1 MKTNCRSCVLEV
13 KVTWRTIVRND
24 DWGPCSG
31 TEGTTEGPGMIVVTA
46 DEMQGI
52 AGVATRM
59 VAQQAS

>member
-1 MKTNCRSCVLEV
+1 MN
-13 KVTWRTIVRND
+13 ND

-31 TEGTTEGPGMIVVTA
+31 MEGTTDGPWMIIVTA

-52 AGVATRM
+52 VSEATRM